1 MSHSYKGI
9 YNNPNERQ
17 RRFYTYCYWTDAF
30 NKTEMK
36 QIHKQMD
43 ERELDRGSTIQL
55 NDKNK
60 SNTTNTKYV
69 SDGNTVIQT
78 STDSQSKGKPNEAV
92 RKSDVAFVER
102 DEKTAW
108 IYDRLNYVIDSL
120 NTQFYNFDLNGYD
133 IFQYTV
139 YHDYE
144 KGKYDYH
151 MDTIMGTGMPDDM
164 YETRKLSITFL
175 LNEPGVDFE
184 GGEFEIN
191 SGEEKN
197 AEAIKMK
204 KGDIIAFPSFMLHR
218 VKPVTKGVRKS
229 IVIWVMG
236 PKFR

>member
-30 NKTEMK
+30 NKKEMD
-36 QIHKQMD
+36 QLHKQMD
-43 ERELDRGSTIQL
+43 ECKLDRGSTIQL
-55 NDKNK
+55 PNKNK

-78 STDSQSKGKPNEAV
+78 STDSQSKGKPNEDV

-102 DEKTAW
+102 DDKTSW

-133 IFQYTV
+133 VFQYTV

-164 YETRKLSITFL
+164 YETRKLSVTFL

-184 GGEFEIN
+184 GGDFQIN
-191 SGEEKN
+191 SGQEKD
-197 AEAIKMK
+197 AESVKMK
-204 KGDIIAFPSFMLHR
+204 KGDIIVFPSFMLHR

>member
-30 NKTEMK
+30 NKKEMD
-36 QIHKQMD
+36 QLHKQMD
-43 ERELDRGSTIQL
+43 ECKLDRGSTIQL
-55 NDKNK
+55 PNKNK

-102 DEKTAW
+102 DDKTGW

-133 IFQYTV
+133 VFQYTV

-164 YETRKLSITFL
+164 YETRKLSVTFL

-184 GGEFEIN
+184 GGDFQIN
-191 SGEEKN
+191 SGQEKD
-197 AEAIKMK
+197 AESVKMK
-204 KGDIIAFPSFMLHR
+204 KGDIIVFPSFMLHR

-229 IVIWVMG
+229 LVGWVVG
-236 PKFR
+236 KQWQ